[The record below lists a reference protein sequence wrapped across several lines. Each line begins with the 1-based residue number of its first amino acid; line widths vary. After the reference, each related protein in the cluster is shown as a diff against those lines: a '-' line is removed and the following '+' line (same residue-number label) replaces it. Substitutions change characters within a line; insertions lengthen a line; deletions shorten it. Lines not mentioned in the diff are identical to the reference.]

1 MWNFAWVLE
10 DFLYVELQGQSFRLL
25 CLMCFNCSIY
35 SFLSGL
41 PAILEQSLFFWWHQ
55 KVVRV
60 CLWYLKRKKGPI
72 FYNLIIFFK
81 SIVPRKLV
89 RRENYPWPSKV
100 QNAQKAA
107 LKILKVIFKRRKFP
121 IYLNRLLA
129 SFTSMKRT
137 AILNPHNLP
146 HPSLSRIRVASIS
159 FSYMTEES
167 QKYFVSLVYSI
178 LTFIKIT
185 IKTL

>member
-10 DFLYVELQGQSFRLL
+10 DFLYVELQGLSFRLL
-25 CLMCFNCSIY
+25 CLMCFNYSIY
-35 SFLSGL
+35 SSLSGL
-41 PAILEQSLFFWWHQ
+41 PAILEQSLFFWWDQ

-72 FYNLIIFFK
+72 FYNLIIFVK

-100 QNAQKAA
+100 QNAQKAG
-107 LKILKVIFKRRKFP
+107 LKILKVIF

-146 HPSLSRIRVASIS
+146 HPSLSRIRVASVS
-159 FSYMTEES
+159 FSNMTEES
-167 QKYFVSLVYSI
+167 QKYFVSLIYSI
-178 LTFIKIT
+178 LAFIKIK